1 MKDTTLK
8 LRAPRRA
15 RELLSAAALVAA
27 LGLAPHA
34 HAADA
39 CKLEISGNDLMQYDK
54 PTLAAPATCKQ
65 ITLTLHHS
73 GKLPKEA
80 MGHNWVLMNT
90 PDLQAVASAGMG
102 AGLAKNYVPDGD
114 QRVIAHTKII
124 GGGESDSVT
133 FSTAQLKKG
142 GDYSYECTFPGHNAL
157 MHGTF
162 KFG

>member
-1 MKDTTLK
+1 MKDTLIK
-8 LRAPRRA
+8 PSAPRRA
-15 RELLSAAALVAA
+15 RQLLGAATLLTA
-27 LGLAPHA
+27 LGVAPYA
-34 HAADA
+34 HAADP

-54 PTLAAPATCKQ
+54 PSLAVPATCKQ
-65 ITLTLHHS
+65 VTVTLHHS

-80 MGHNWVLMNT
+80 MGHNWVLLNT
-90 PDLQAVASAGMG
+90 SDLQAVATAGMG

-114 QRVIAHTKII
+114 KRVIAHTKVV

-133 FSTAQLKKG
+133 FSTAALKQG